1 MVMMMCHKW
10 NWTFV
15 LVAGV
20 GVAWVLGS
28 LPRLLASTPPATTS
42 EEQEAL
48 VKMERLLGRDMIA
61 PIYAPR
67 FVAAGQ
73 ARLRGDELVLG
84 VEINGEAKAYPITVL
99 NSREMVNDTAG
110 GVPILATW

>member
-1 MVMMMCHKW
+1 MMMRHKRIW
-10 NWTFV
+10 VFG
-15 LVAGV
+15 LVAAL

-28 LPRLLASTPPATTS
+28 LPLLFGSTPPATTP

-48 VKMERLLGRDMIA
+48 AKMERLLGRDMIA
-61 PIYAPR
+61 PIYTPR
-67 FVAAGQ
+67 FVAAAQ